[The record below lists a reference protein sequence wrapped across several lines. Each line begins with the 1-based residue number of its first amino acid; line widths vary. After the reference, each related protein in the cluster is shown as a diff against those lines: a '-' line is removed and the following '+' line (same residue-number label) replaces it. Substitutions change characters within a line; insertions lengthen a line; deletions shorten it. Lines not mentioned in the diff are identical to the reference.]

1 MMDEKN
7 EKKAQD
13 PVTEENAEQGNAL
26 ATSAR
31 KGRWWKRVGI
41 GFVAFLLL
49 LVVGLGLLVGTTPG
63 LHLLL
68 NTAARVVPGLDIASV
83 SGGWRDLTLKN
94 VSYQMPG
101 VAVKSEEFHLSLA
114 LACLRKSQLCI
125 NDLSANRIDVVVDT
139 KALPAA
145 IEPPPPS
152 TPVTEISAPFP
163 ISLRQLTLSNLQVTV
178 DDTAVSLSEF
188 RTGMQWEGRAL
199 TLLPTKISALLVA
212 LPKTPVDVLEDGKVT
227 AAEMAAVIKETAA
240 NVRDAAE
247 QGSSQTL
254 HIDNAL
260 AANNTV
266 AAATTTTPIPMAST
280 SKTDSTSD
288 KPAVPEQSL
297 GERLSELF
305 SKPLLPDL
313 PQFTLPL
320 DLNIVEIHG
329 EQLRL
334 TGDQDILI
342 NNLFVQASTQQQHLR
357 LDKLIVQSPQGGLNV
372 RGEATLSESWPV
384 SLTANG
390 VLNVDPIKGEK
401 LKLTVEGGLREQ
413 LNVALNLSGPQRAQL
428 DLQTKLAEAGLPLA
442 LTLQTERVRWP
453 LTGAT
458 QYQADNVRLRFNG
471 KATDYA
477 LSLRGDLSGADI
489 PPATL
494 LLDGKGNEQQFTLSR
509 LRLAALQGNAD
520 LTALID
526 WSKAISWRSE
536 LLLNGINT
544 AKQWPE
550 WPAKIDGK
558 ITTRGSVY
566 GGSWQL
572 QVPEL
577 RLDGNVKANKLT
589 ARGELRGNAAGQWTI
604 PALNLALGRNQLNV
618 KGDLSD
624 KWQLDA
630 DINAPSLDGML
641 PGLAGRAIGTLKL
654 RGNLREPQVLADIT
668 ASGLRWQAMTIS
680 SVRVEGD
687 VRSEQQIQGK
697 LAVRLEALKQDG
709 LNIALLTL
717 DASGNEKQ
725 HQLRLNMQGEP
736 VAGQLALSGSFDR
749 QEQRW
754 RGTLNNTR
762 FDTPVGEWRLTQD
775 MALDYLNA
783 QQKITIG
790 THCWRNPNAEL
801 CVPKAIEAGPSG
813 QASIRLNR
821 FDLAMLKPF
830 LTSDTVLAGTFTGGA
845 DISWQAGQGLP
856 QAKVSLVGNGV
867 SVRQQMQGNTL
878 PIDFDTFT
886 LNAGLDRGRAQL
898 GWLMAI
904 RENGRFSGDIQVTDP
919 QGRRNL
925 GGNVTINNI
934 SLALLNPA
942 LSKGEKAAG
951 ILNANL
957 RLAGDAARPQ
967 IFGQMVLERLDID
980 GNWMP
985 VDLTNGRLAVNF
997 SGMSSTLQ
1005 GFLKTDNGQL
1015 NLGGNAD
1022 WSQPD
1027 AWRARIAAKGQ
1038 KLRVTIPPMARLD
1051 VSPDIV
1057 FEATPQLFALNGSVS
1072 IPWARI
1078 VVKDM
1083 PESAVAVSSDE
1094 VMLDAQR
1101 QPLKKASA
1109 AIPINSNLTIRVGN
1123 DVQLD
1128 AFGLAARL
1136 QGDLKMVQDERG
1148 LGLNGQIDIPSGRF
1162 KAYGQDLIVRKGLIL
1177 FSGPPDQPIL
1187 NIEAIRNPD
1196 NTANDVTAGV
1206 RVTGMAATPK
1216 LEVFSDPAMSQQEAL
1231 SYLLRGQGLD
1241 SGGADSSAMTSM
1253 LVGLGVAQSGQVVGK
1268 IGEAFGVSNL
1278 ALDTQGVGDNSQVV
1292 VSGYVLPGL
1301 QVKYGVGI
1309 FDSLATLTLR
1319 YRLMPKLYLEA
1330 VSGISQ
1336 ALDVL
1341 YQFEF

>member
-1 MMDEKN
+1 MMDDKN
-7 EKKAQD
+7 DNNA
-13 PVTEENAEQGNAL
+13 PVAVTEEKVAQDNVP
-26 ATSAR
+26 TTPAR
-31 KGRWWKRVGI
+31 KGRWWKRIGI
-41 GFVAFLLL
+41 GIVAFLLL
-49 LVVGLGLLVGTTPG
+49 LVVGVGLLVGTTPG

-68 NTAARVVPGLDIASV
+68 NTVARVVPGLDIASV

-94 VSYQMPG
+94 VSYEMPG
-101 VAVKSEEFHLSLA
+101 VTVKSEEFHLSLA
-114 LACLRKSQLCI
+114 LDCLRKSQLCI

-139 KALPAA
+139 NALPASE
-145 IEPPPPS
+145 EPTTPS
-152 TPVTEISAPFP
+152 KPVTEISAPFP
-163 ISLRQLTLSNLQVTV
+163 ISLRQLVLNGVQVTV
-178 DDTAVSLSEF
+178 DDTAISLGEF
-188 RTGMQWEGRAL
+188 RTGMQWEGRSL

-212 LPKTPVDVLEDGKVT
+212 LPKTPVNVLEDGKVT
-227 AAEMAAVIKETAA
+227 AAEMASVIKETAA
-240 NVRDAAE
+240 NVREAAE
-247 QGSSQTL
+247 QGTSQTL
-254 HIDNAL
+254 QIDKVL
-260 AANNTV
+260 EANNTV
-266 AAATTTTPIPMAST
+266 AAATTTTPIPT
-280 SKTDSTSD
+280 TKTDNTSD
-288 KPAVPEQSL
+288 KPAVPEQPL

-372 RGEATLSESWPV
+372 RGEATLRDNWPV
-384 SLTANG
+384 SLAANG
-390 VLNVDPIKGEK
+390 VLNVEPLKGET
-401 LKLTVEGGLREQ
+401 LKLTVDGGLREQ

-428 DLQTKLAEAGLPLA
+428 ELQTKLAEAGLPLS

-458 QYQADNVRLRFNG
+458 QYQASNVRLRFNG
-471 KATDYA
+471 KATDYV

-494 LLDGKGNEQQFTLSR
+494 LLDGKGNEQQFTLGR

-520 LTALID
+520 LSALID

-536 LLLNGINT
+536 LQLNGINT

-550 WPAKIDGK
+550 WPAKVDGK

-577 RLDGNVKANKLT
+577 RLDGNVKANKLA

-604 PALNLALGRNQLNV
+604 PTLNLALGRNQLNV

-654 RGNLREPQVLADIT
+654 RGNLREPQMLADIT
-668 ASGLRWQAMTIS
+668 ASGLRWQAITIS
-680 SVRVEGD
+680 QVRVEGD
-687 VRSEQQIQGK
+687 VRSERQIQGK

-725 HQLRLNMQGEP
+725 HQLRLTMQGEP

-762 FDTPVGEWRLTQD
+762 FDTPVGEWRLAQD
-775 MALDYLNA
+775 MALDYQNT

-830 LTSDTVLAGTFTGGA
+830 LTEDTVLAGTFTGGV
-845 DISWQAGQGLP
+845 DINWQAGQGLP
-856 QAKVSLVGNGV
+856 QANVSLVGNGV

-925 GGNVTINNI
+925 GGSVTINNI

-951 ILNANL
+951 MLNANL
-957 RLAGDAARPQ
+957 RLAGDATRPQ

-985 VDLTNGRLAVNF
+985 IDLTNGRLAVNF

-1005 GFLKTDNGQL
+1005 GFLKTNNGQL

-1022 WSQPD
+1022 WSRPD

-1123 DVQLD
+1123 DVTLD

-1196 NTANDVTAGV
+1196 NTANDVIAGV